1 MQRTGEKT
9 NYDAITG
16 IDGYLE
22 GAGNILFHTE
32 DVQNYRAL
40 STMIRETYGQ
50 THGLDNAKDMTEAEI
65 QQRIKD
71 IQENKLTG
79 YVAWLDEQANSLAG
93 KKGAIDRG
101 VERMLGRRGYTFFNT
116 IKKQVG
122 SNMTGFNVR
131 SSLTNLI
138 SSTIAASK
146 TNKIAFL
153 QGTISTINN
162 MINKDD
168 FINKSDFLTARFGS
182 DALSSKLWQKVSN
195 AGQIFMTATDYFTS
209 NQIVRSKYYEGL
221 QKGMSESDA
230 MKYADDFGARVMGDR
245 AQGSTAE
252 IFNSKAL
259 GMLTQF
265 QLETNNQW
273 QFMIHDTK
281 MDYQQ
286 NATENNGIKAGATMI
301 WQMGQLSAFSY
312 FFNELFEKVTGSRAA
327 FDPVELF
334 KNLFAPD
341 DEDEEKKTISERFW
355 NCIQD
360 LLDSVPLGNLIS
372 GSGNGRLPISDALP
386 IKELISGK
394 DSNGN
399 DKSRWKT
406 LKEALPYYFLPTGYS
421 QMKKTTG
428 GLEMYSE
435 EIKGS
440 YTDKGDLRYT
450 VEDDVGSKIQS
461 ALFGKYANPYAQ
473 DYIDSGYKSI
483 KKENIDEMVGLDMNS
498 SEYRNFKGNMNKVSK
513 TTDENGYKQ
522 YTDENNNVYWYD
534 VDSETMYDSNYKKTT
549 LTEEDLTKVSKKEE
563 TLNYING
570 LDLTTE
576 QKNLAANNLN
586 KNSKKKIDMSEYGN
600 YSSYDEYKYARD
612 YPDKYNVIKQITD
625 YDSFI
630 ESKKEISNIKEKYST
645 ELGYKSEERKKAV
658 RNYIDSLDLNVA
670 QKMMLE
676 KMAGGYSI
684 KDYENNIYEYL
695 ESTKLSQ
702 DDKYKIWDELFN

>member
-32 DVQNYRAL
+32 DVQNYRTL

-50 THGLDNAKDMTEAEI
+50 THGLDNAKNMTEAEI

-182 DALSSKLWQKVSN
+182 DALSSKFWQKVSN

-230 MKYADDFGARVMGDR
+230 IKYADDFGARVMGDR

-341 DEDEEKKTISERFW
+341 DDEEEKKTISERFW
-355 NCIQD
+355 SSIQE
-360 LLDSVPLGNLIS
+360 LLDSLPLGNLIS

-399 DKSRWKT
+399 DKSRLKT
-406 LKEALPYYFLPTGYS
+406 LKEALPYYILPTGYS
-421 QMKKTTG
+421 QMKKTIG

-498 SEYRNFKGNMNKVSK
+498 SEYRKYKESLNRLSK
-513 TTDENGYKQ
+513 
-522 YTDENNNVYWYD
+522 
-534 VDSETMYDSNYKKTT
+534 SEEKLK
-549 LTEEDLTKVSKKEE
+549 
-563 TLNYING
+563 YINS
-570 LDLTTE
+570 LDLTNE
-576 QKNLAANNLN
+576 QKTIAANNLN

-630 ESKKEISNIKEKYST
+630 EGKKEISNIKERYST
-645 ELGYKSEERKKAV
+645 EQGYESEERKKAV
-658 RNYIDSLDLNVA
+658 RNYIDSLDLDVA

-684 KDYENNIYEYL
+684 KDYENTIYEYL
-695 ESTKLSQ
+695 EGTKLSQ
-702 DDKYKIWDELFN
+702 EDKYKIWKELFE